1 MKRKGLYVLATAAML
16 ALTTGCGGNPG
27 EENPQNQVTEAPE
40 VTATTELTDA
50 TATPEPTATPAPTA
64 TPVPVNYME
73 ANGIEVLG
81 AGWHTCKGFIV
92 ERWDENDEEVI
103 ALADCTYRFQVEEE
117 EAEGGTKIIRATLN
131 RVPYL
136 SPNGWSAL
144 AQVGFVD
151 LQTGKA
157 YVPMIPDIPY
167 TTLLKRDEETLEI
180 QIFIERELPSVTNP
194 YYTERYTLICP
205 AEYEDAGF
213 YIAGDDLRSQEF
225 VEEIGIWKLLKYI
238 PHGKSDMLVFGVD
251 EGLATMPEH

>member
-16 ALTTGCGGNPG
+16 ALTAGCGSNPG
-27 EENPQNQVTEAPE
+27 EETPQNPVTEATTPTEAPE
-40 VTATTELTDA
+40 A
-50 TATPEPTATPAPTA
+50 TATPEPTGTPAPTA
-64 TPVPVNYME
+64 TPVPANYME

-157 YVPMIPDIPY
+157 YLPMIPDIPH

-194 YYTERYTLICP
+194 YYTERYTLVCP

-213 YIAGDDLRSQEF
+213 YITGDDLRSEEF
-225 VEEIGIWKLLKYI
+225 VESVGVWKVLKYI
-238 PHGKSDMLVFGVD
+238 RHGKSDLLVFGVN
-251 EGLATMPEH
+251 EGLATMPEN

>member
-1 MKRKGLYVLATAAML
+1 MKHKRRYVLATAIV
-16 ALTTGCGGNPG
+16 LTLSAGCGMSKG
-27 EENPQNQVTEAPE
+27 EENPQNQVTEVAASTGAPE
-40 VTATTELTDA
+40 ATVPPEA
-50 TATPEPTATPAPTA
+50 TVTPAPTA
-64 TPVPVNYME
+64 TPVPANYME

-81 AGWHTCKGFIV
+81 AGWYTCKGYIV
-92 ERWDENDEEVI
+92 ERWDENGEEVI

-117 EAEGGTKIIRATLN
+117 EAEGGTKIIRATLK

-157 YVPMIPDIPY
+157 YLPMIPDIPH

-213 YIAGDDLRSQEF
+213 YITGDDLRSQEF

-238 PHGKSDMLVFGVD
+238 PHGKSDMLVFGVN
-251 EGLATMPEH
+251 EGLETIPEK

>member
-1 MKRKGLYVLATAAML
+1 MKHKRFYVLATATML
-16 ALTTGCGGNPG
+16 VMSVGCGTNPG
-27 EENPQNQVTEAPE
+27 EENPQNYVAESTTPTEAPE
-40 VTATTELTDA
+40 VTAT
-50 TATPEPTATPAPTA
+50 PEPMVTPAPTA
-64 TPVPVNYME
+64 TPVPANYME

-81 AGWHTCKGFIV
+81 AGWHTCKGYIV
-92 ERWDENDEEVI
+92 ERWDENDEEVL
-103 ALADCTYRFQVEEE
+103 ALADCTCRFQVEEE
-117 EAEGGTKIIRATLN
+117 EAECGTKIIRATLS

-144 AQVGFVD
+144 AQAGFVD

-213 YIAGDDLRSQEF
+213 YITGDDLRSEEF

-238 PHGKSDMLVFGVD
+238 PHGKSDMLVFGVN
-251 EGLATMPEH
+251 EGLATMPEN